1 MDDVDGPLVAKIV
14 YERLFAG
21 NSDCLDPEIIPWA
34 LDAAVRKL
42 RHMGLPPSRWACYV
56 HVGT

>member
-21 NSDCLDPEIIPWA
+21 HSDFLDPETIPWA
-34 LDAAVRKL
+34 LDAAVQTL
-42 RHMGLPPSRWACYV
+42 RSRGLPPSRWACYV
-56 HVGT
+56 HVGA